1 MTSVTASSVP
11 RRHPSPLITVCLLT
25 AASGLVYSVYRAYY
39 GFGGTVGMIGTV
51 KSTAE
56 WRAINLAAATVLM
69 VGAALPLLA
78 PLASRR
84 APLRP
89 VLLAVCWVL
98 AVGCVMHGLVDDVQ
112 RLLSLSGVRPV
123 SYPSSL
129 WASVDGRAAD
139 IQDLAFNETW
149 FLMEGVLWGTLG
161 WVVLGPSRTRRR
173 WVGSA
178 LAGVVALTAIGMLSA
193 FGVIGR
199 FVIG

>member
-1 MTSVTASSVP
+1 MTASAVP
-11 RRHPSPLITVCLLT
+11 RRHLSPLITVCLL
-25 AASGLVYSVYRAYY
+25 AAAWGLVYSVYRGYY

-56 WRAINLAAATVLM
+56 WRTLNLTAAAVLM
-69 VGAALPLLA
+69 VAAVLPLLA

-84 APLRP
+84 ARLRP
-89 VLLAVCWVL
+89 VLLVVCWIL
-98 AVGCVMHGLVDDVQ
+98 AVGCVMHGLIDDMQ
-112 RLLSLSGVRPV
+112 RVLSLTVVRPV
-123 SYPSSL
+123 SYPASL
-129 WASVDGRAAD
+129 WATVDTRAAD

-149 FLMEGVLWGTLG
+149 FLIEGLLWGALG
-161 WVVLGPSRTRRR
+161 WVVLGPSGTRRR

-178 LAGVVALTAIGMLSA
+178 LAGVAALTAIGMLSA